1 MSATSTVSREALFDY
16 VLRLADTA
24 LILGQQNA
32 RWCGH
37 APILEED
44 MAISNIALDQ
54 IGQARLLL
62 TLAGEIEGKGRDED
76 ALAFLRDGP
85 AFRNLLIV
93 ERPNG
98 DFAQTTARNL
108 VVDAFLLELYCA
120 LAHSTDQRLAGI
132 AAKAAKEC
140 AYHFRHS
147 SGWTIRLGDGT
158 EESHARMQRAI
169 DGLWMWTGEM
179 FTADAVERAIADA
192 GIGPDPASLK
202 PAWDER
208 IAAVLDEAT
217 LIRPKDGWMQK
228 GGKQGEH
235 SEHLGYIIAEMQFL
249 PRAYPG
255 ATW

>member
-1 MSATSTVSREALFDY
+1 MSGTATVSREALLDY
-16 VLRLADTA
+16 VLRLADTN
-24 LILGQQNA
+24 LILAQQNA

-37 APILEED
+37 APVLEED

-76 ALAFLRDGP
+76 ALAFHRDGP

-93 ERPNG
+93 EQPNG
-98 DFAQTTARNL
+98 GFAQTVARNL
-108 VVDAFLLELYCA
+108 LVDTFHLELYGA
-120 LAHSTDQRLAGI
+120 LARSTDQRLAGI
-132 AAKAAKEC
+132 AAKAVKEC
-140 AYHFRHS
+140 AYHVRHS
-147 SGWTIRLGDGT
+147 CGWAIRLGDGT

-179 FTADAVERAIADA
+179 FAADAVERTIVEA

-202 PAWDER
+202 PAWDKR
-208 IAAVLDEAT
+208 IGAVLNEARLT
-217 LIRPKDGWMQK
+217 RPKDGWMQK

-235 SEHLGYIIAEMQFL
+235 SEHLGYILTELQFL

>member
-1 MSATSTVSREALFDY
+1 MSAVSTVPREALLDY
-16 VLRLADTA
+16 VLRLGDTA

-37 APILEED
+37 APVLEED
-44 MAISNIALDQ
+44 MAVSNIALDQ

-62 TLAGEIEGKGRDED
+62 TLAGEIEGTGRDED
-76 ALAFLRDGP
+76 ALAFHRDGP

-93 ERPNG
+93 EQPNG
-98 DFAQTTARNL
+98 DFAQTIARNL
-108 VVDAFLLELYCA
+108 LVDAFLLELYGA
-120 LAHSTDQRLAGI
+120 LSRSADERLAGI
-132 AAKAAKEC
+132 AAKAVKEC

-158 EESHARMQRAI
+158 EESHTRMQRAI

-179 FTADAVERAIADA
+179 FTADGVDRTIAAA
-192 GIGPDPASLK
+192 GIGPDPGGLK
-202 PAWDER
+202 PAWDKR
-208 IAAVLDEAT
+208 IAAVLSEAT
-217 LIRPKDGWMQK
+217 LVQPKDGWMQR

-235 SEHLGYIIAEMQFL
+235 SEQLGYILTELQFL

>member
-1 MSATSTVSREALFDY
+1 VSAISTVSREALLDY
-16 VLRLADTA
+16 VLRIADTN

-37 APILEED
+37 APVLEED
-44 MAISNIALDQ
+44 MAVSNIALDQ

-76 ALAFLRDGP
+76 ALAFHRDGP

-93 ERPNG
+93 EQPNG
-98 DFAQTTARNL
+98 DFAQTIARNL
-108 VVDAFLLELYCA
+108 LVDAFHLELYGA
-120 LAHSTDQRLAGI
+120 LARSTDPRLAGI
-132 AAKAAKEC
+132 AAKAVKEC
-140 AYHFRHS
+140 AYHVRHS
-147 SGWTIRLGDGT
+147 SGWAVRLGDGT
-158 EESHARMQRAI
+158 EESHGRMQSAV

-179 FTADAVERAIADA
+179 FVGDAIDAAMVEA

-202 PAWDER
+202 SAWDSR
-208 IAAVLDEAT
+208 IGAVLSEAT
-217 LIRPKDGWMQK
+217 LNRPKEGWMQK

-235 SEHLGYIIAEMQFL
+235 SEQLGYILTELQFL

>member
-1 MSATSTVSREALFDY
+1 MSGPLLDY

-37 APILEED
+37 APVLEED
-44 MAISNIALDQ
+44 MAVSNIALDQ

-62 TLAGEIEGKGRDED
+62 TLAGEIEGQGRDED
-76 ALAFLRDGP
+76 ALAFHRDGP

-93 ERPNG
+93 EQPNG
-98 DFAQTTARNL
+98 DFAETIARNL
-108 VVDAFLLELYCA
+108 LVDAYLLELYGA
-120 LAHSTDQRLAGI
+120 LARSADTRLAGI

-140 AYHFRHS
+140 AYHVRHS
-147 SGWTIRLGDGT
+147 SGWAIRLGDGT
-158 EESHARMQRAI
+158 TESHARMQRAL

-179 FTADAVERAIADA
+179 FTADAVDRAMVEA

-202 PAWDER
+202 PLWDKR
-208 IAAVLDEAT
+208 VSAVLSEAT
-217 LIRPKDGWMQK
+217 LARPQDGWMQK

-235 SEHLGYIIAEMQFL
+235 SEHLGYILTELQFL

-255 ATW
+255 AAW

>member
-1 MSATSTVSREALFDY
+1 VSALATVPREALLDY

-37 APILEED
+37 APVLEED
-44 MAISNIALDQ
+44 MAVSNIALDQ

-62 TLAGEIEGKGRDED
+62 TLAGEIEGKGHDED
-76 ALAFLRDGP
+76 ALAFHRDGP

-93 ERPNG
+93 EQPNG
-98 DFAQTTARNL
+98 DFAQTIARNL
-108 VVDAFLLELYCA
+108 LVDAYLLELYGA
-120 LAHSTDQRLAGI
+120 LARSTDGRLAGI
-132 AAKAAKEC
+132 AAKAVKEC

-147 SGWTIRLGDGT
+147 SGWAIRLGDGT
-158 EESHARMQRAI
+158 VESQERMQRAI

-179 FTADAVERAIADA
+179 FTADAVDRTIAEA

-202 PAWDER
+202 PAWDKR
-208 IAAVLDEAT
+208 IAAVLSEAT
-217 LIRPKDGWMQK
+217 LVRPKDGWMQK

-235 SEHLGYIIAEMQFL
+235 SEHLGYILTELQFL